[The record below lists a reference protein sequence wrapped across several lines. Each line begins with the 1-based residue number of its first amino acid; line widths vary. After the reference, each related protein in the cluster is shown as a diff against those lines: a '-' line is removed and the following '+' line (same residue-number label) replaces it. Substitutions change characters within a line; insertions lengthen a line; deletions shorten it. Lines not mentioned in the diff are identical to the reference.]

1 MNNYAL
7 TNDETILYHGEVLF
21 LTAGKKAGEYKSA
34 TAEIVLTNFNLIIK
48 KNVKGVFVTNVETE
62 IFKVESIKIYNDS
75 PQITRN
81 KKRVDICLTGREL
94 FLVFYKEKEAR
105 EFCDKALR
113 LVSGNSKFVR
123 AVKKTQKAVKETNE
137 ALDIDLV
144 EIAKG
149 TTAVVATAVVAASGV
164 PTAGKKTKMLGA
176 VVKSFMGKKD
186 KPQLIAPEES
196 EDMEI
201 TEK

>member
-7 TNDETILYHGEVLF
+7 KNDETILHHCEVQL
-21 LTAGKKAGEYKSA
+21 LTAGKKVGDYKS
-34 TAEIVLTNFNLIIK
+34 TLAELVLTNFNIVVK
-48 KNVKGVFVTNVETE
+48 TNVKSLFSTSVVTEV
-62 IFKVESIKIYNDS
+62 FKVEDVKLYDDT
-75 PQITRN
+75 PQIKRD
-81 KKRVDICLTGREL
+81 KRRVDICLNGREL
-94 FLVFYKEKEAR
+94 FLEFNKEKEAK

-123 AVKKTQKAVKETNE
+123 VVKKTQKAVKETNE
-137 ALDIDLV
+137 ALDIDIG

-149 TTAVVATAVVAASGV
+149 TAVAVANVVVAASGV
-164 PTAGKKTKMLGA
+164 PTAGNKTKMLGA

-186 KPQLIAPEES
+186 KPKLMAPEES

>member
-7 TNDETILYHGEVLF
+7 KNDETILYHGEVQL
-21 LTAGKKAGEYKSA
+21 LTAGKKIGEYKS
-34 TAEIVLTNFNLIIK
+34 TLAEIVLTNFNLIVK
-48 KNVKGVFVTNVETE
+48 TNVKKMLSTSVETR
-62 IFKVESIKIYNDS
+62 IFKVEDIKIYNDA
-75 PQITRN
+75 PQITRD
-81 KKRVDICLTGREL
+81 KKNVDICLNGAEL
-94 FLVFYKEKEAR
+94 FLSFDKEKEAR

-123 AVKKTQKAVKETNE
+123 AVKKTQRAVQETNE

-186 KPQLIAPEES
+186 KPQLIVPEES

>member
-7 TNDETILYHGEVLF
+7 KNDETILYHGEVQL
-21 LTAGKKAGEYKSA
+21 LTAGKKIGEYKS
-34 TAEIVLTNFNLIIK
+34 TLAEIVLTNFNLIVK
-48 KNVKGVFVTNVETE
+48 TNVKKMLSTSVETRVY
-62 IFKVESIKIYNDS
+62 KVEDIKIYNDA
-75 PQITRN
+75 PQITRD
-81 KKRVDICLTGREL
+81 KKNVDICLNGAEL
-94 FLVFYKEKEAR
+94 FLSFDKEKEAR

-123 AVKKTQKAVKETNE
+123 AVKKTQKAVQETNE
-137 ALDIDLV
+137 ALDIDIG

-149 TTAVVATAVVAASGV
+149 TAVAVANVVVAASGV

-186 KPQLIAPEES
+186 KPQLSAPEES
-196 EDMEI
+196 E
-201 TEK
+201 